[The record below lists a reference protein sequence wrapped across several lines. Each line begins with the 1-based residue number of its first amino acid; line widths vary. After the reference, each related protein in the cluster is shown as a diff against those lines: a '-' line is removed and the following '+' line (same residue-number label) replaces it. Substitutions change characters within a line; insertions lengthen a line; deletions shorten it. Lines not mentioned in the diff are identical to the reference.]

1 MLTAEQKV
9 IILEGLGFNNHIDAM
24 TCTLDY
30 NEIAGLQGLD
40 RIDWH
45 PVSSYLDQ
53 LCRSGIL
60 TQDNFNKRRD
70 GFVVYKL
77 GK

>member
-1 MLTAEQKV
+1 MLTAEQKLT
-9 IILEGLGFNNHIDAM
+9 IIEGLGYNNHIDAF
-24 TCTLDY
+24 TCTLDF
-30 NEIAGLQGLD
+30 NNIAGNQGTET
-40 RIDWH
+40 IDWH

-53 LCRSGIL
+53 LARLGIL
-60 TQDNFNKRRD
+60 SQDDSKRRRD